1 MLGKLLGYKQVWPP
15 RSAFAALRSTD
26 EDSTNFREPPGPQ
39 EVKFRFAAKQ
49 RGWDKKKSQFGTYC
63 IFAWALKM
71 QERWRRIRAQDPAAD
86 CQCDY
91 QYNSPVARACPSLVD
106 DLIQDTFLKLFA
118 NDRKALR
125 SIKNEY
131 ENTIFGYLKVV
142 ASNVVRDHFR
152 QIENKVEE
160 IELTDPVL
168 PTPPDGL
175 ERIEFAR
182 LKDEIQKRLQG
193 LMSSETYRRDEAIF
207 WLYYEQGYT
216 AKEISLL
223 PTVGLTVKGVESTLQ
238 RLTRFLRENGLA
250 SSAGEPDH

>member
-1 MLGKLLGYKQVWPP
+1 M
-15 RSAFAALRSTD
+15 
-26 EDSTNFREPPGPQ
+26 
-39 EVKFRFAAKQ
+39 
-49 RGWDKKKSQFGTYC
+49 
-63 IFAWALKM
+63 
-71 QERWRRIRAQDPAAD
+71 
-86 CQCDY
+86 
-91 QYNSPVARACPSLVD
+91 D

-152 QIENKVEE
+152 QTENKVEE

-168 PTPPDGL
+168 PPTPDGWD
-175 ERIEFAR
+175 RIEFAR
-182 LKDEIQKRLQG
+182 LKDKIQTRLQS
-193 LMSSETYRRDEAIF
+193 LSSSETYQRDEMIF

-223 PTVGLTVKGVESTLQ
+223 P
-238 RLTRFLRENGLA
+238 
-250 SSAGEPDH
+250 P